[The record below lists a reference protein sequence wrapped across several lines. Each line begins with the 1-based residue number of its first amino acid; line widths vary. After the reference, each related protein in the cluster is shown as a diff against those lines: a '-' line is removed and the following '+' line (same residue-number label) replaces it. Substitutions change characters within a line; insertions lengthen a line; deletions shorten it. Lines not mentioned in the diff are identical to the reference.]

1 MSEVQHFCGGGVI
14 GCRCAEY
21 AKLTEQIDGE
31 ARKQLEAFWKTQM
44 DLQQTDK
51 KDVWVIGF
59 NEDGSVMFLSRVEAW
74 MFDLLDEYDF
84 RASNTIYFYAELS

>member
-51 KDVWVIGF
+51 KDVWCYEIGSG
-59 NEDGSVMFLSRVEAW
+59 DVLIRLSSEEEAQ
-74 MFDLLDEYDF
+74 MYAVSELNYY
-84 RASNTIYFYAELS
+84 IYFYAELS